1 MSFWANFCNQ
11 TASWSPQIGRIYIIP
26 AQNCQKKFRN
36 LEDKN
41 LHHSFFPP
49 KKYHHNTP
57 PKISA
62 QLLGSASASTAAG
75 FAGRVRAATA
85 AFGTALVS
93 GAWVSG
99 ASASPFLGFL
109 CTKFHTSRTQLEG
122 VSSSTKKNRG
132 NDTKKAMFFK
142 EPGTPSV
149 EFRIEKKINTKL
161 LAAGDEKCW

>member
-1 MSFWANFCNQ
+1 MHF
-11 TASWSPQIGRIYIIP
+11 SP
-26 AQNCQKKFRN
+26 KT
-36 LEDKN
+36 
-41 LHHSFFPP
+41 
-49 KKYHHNTP
+49 KYHHNTP

-62 QLLGSASASTAAG
+62 QLLGCASASTAAG

-99 ASASPFLGFL
+99 ASASPFLGVL

-132 NDTKKAMFFK
+132 NDMKKASCFSMFW
-142 EPGTPSV
+142 GTPQLKASGL
-149 EFRIEKKINTKL
+149 EKKTQQL
-161 LAAGDEKCW
+161 LALVMKNAGDLFGMVRRICCDRDLQRSGMTIRWIG